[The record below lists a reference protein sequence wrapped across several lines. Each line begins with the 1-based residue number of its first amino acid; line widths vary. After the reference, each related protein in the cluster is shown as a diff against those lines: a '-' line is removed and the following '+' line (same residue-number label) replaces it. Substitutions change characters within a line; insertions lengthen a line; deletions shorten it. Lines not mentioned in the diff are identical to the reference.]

1 MPALRCEICHTDEG
15 VYSDLRD
22 GMHRGYLC
30 SICVDAITRL
40 GNTIDAM
47 KRVIGYL
54 EGEDINPYNGV
65 PAAGQCD
72 SCGHYLDRHY
82 DSNGKCPWVNA

>member
-1 MPALRCEICHTDEG
+1 MPALRCEICHSEEG
-15 VYSDLRD
+15 VDSDYRNQ
-22 GMHRGYLC
+22 MHRGYLC
-30 SICVDAITRL
+30 SNCVASISQL

-54 EGEDINPYNGV
+54 EGEDINPFGGFPV
-65 PAAGQCD
+65 AGKCPE
-72 SCGHYLDRHY
+72 CHHHLDRHY